1 MALGENELNEIA
13 QLLASPGA
21 DAEVVAELRRRFTHL
36 SWTRCDAS
44 DVAEE
49 PFRSCGRF
57 DLHLLD
63 TSDHC
68 AQVTTDLARATGIIL
83 AKRMSP

>member
-1 MALGENELNEIA
+1 MALAENELDEIA
-13 QLLASPGA
+13 KLLAAPGA
-21 DAEVVAELRRRFTHL
+21 EAETVAELRRRFRHL

-44 DVAEE
+44 DMTEP
-49 PFRSCGRF
+49 PFRRCGRF

-68 AQVTTDLARATGIIL
+68 AQVTTDPARTTGVILAR
-83 AKRMSP
+83 RSVP

>member
-1 MALGENELNEIA
+1 MALAENELNEIA

-21 DAEVVAELRRRFTHL
+21 DVDMMAELRRRFAHL

-63 TSDHC
+63 ASDHC
-68 AQVTTDLARATGIIL
+68 AQVTTDPARATGIIL
-83 AKRMSP
+83 AKRISP